1 MSSLYRCLQYSFYL
15 TRYSEECS
23 LILSLP
29 HNTVQLVWVTQTIQD
44 TPLDFGSTA
53 SYQLDSNTD
62 SIILVVTIHTDI
74 VLIMTIF
81 IIPHIILLIFT
92 IIIWAR
98 ITARDNIILLLFPPL
113 ITLPLHS
120 YILHSFS
127 FSRFSV
133 MDVWGIISVF
143 LTLVPFIFSILHREI
158 LPSDLTVGM
167 YGRAKDE
174 SLVKLR
180 PKMSIVI
187 VYTFSILIVIM
198 LMCFWIANNHIM
210 EL

>member
-74 VLIMTIF
+74 VLIMTIV
-81 IIPHIILLIFT
+81 IIPHILLFIFT

-143 LTLVPFIFSILHREI
+143 LTLVPFIFSILVQHREI

-167 YGRAKDE
+167 YGRAKD
-174 SLVKLR
+174 VKLR
-180 PKMSIVI
+180 PKMSVVI

-198 LMCFWIANNHIM
+198 LMCFWIAKNHIM